1 MLTTQ
6 LSLINRLHNADDHE
20 AWLAFVEIYYP
31 VIVSSLRVKGLQ
43 LADSEDVAQQV
54 LVSVARA
61 LADRPHDPDRAKFRT
76 WLERVTRNAAL
87 NALQRVRKDQAPGG
101 TDCLLALHELPQTDD
116 AAAILDQEHRKQL
129 MRLAAKSIECEFEP
143 SSWQAFWRTTVEGE
157 SIDRV
162 AQSLGKQVGSVYAAR
177 SRIIRRLRIEIER
190 LQAEN

>member
-43 LADSEDVAQQV
+43 LADAEDVAQQV

-61 LADRPHDPDRAKFRT
+61 LAVRPHDPDRAKFRT

-87 NALQRVRKDQAPGG
+87 NAMLRVPKDRASGG
-101 TDCLLALHELPQTDD
+101 TDCLLALHELPQTMDD
-116 AAAILDQEHRKQL
+116 AGVLDQEHRKQL
-129 MRLAAKSIECEFEP
+129 MRLAAQSIECEFE
-143 SSWQAFWRTTVEGE
+143 SDSWQAFWRTTVLGE
-157 SIDRV
+157 SIESV
-162 AQSLGKQVGSVYAAR
+162 ARELGKQVGSIYAAR
-177 SRIIRRLRIEIER
+177 SRIIRRMRLEIQR
-190 LQAEN
+190 LQSDV